1 MWKAWY
7 VLHIYSGYEKK
18 VEESIHALIKEA
30 QMNGSKVA
38 DILFQIKVPLRE
50 VSEVKNGKKKVVSQ
64 KFLPGYVLLE
74 MNLDGNNWQEIYSV
88 IKSVNGVTGFVGA
101 NKNKKPMCLS
111 PDEVRSVLN
120 IGGELKNNILI
131 KQKFNYTRGESVKI
145 IDGPFATFIGTV
157 EEINHERSK
166 LKVMV
171 GIFGRSTPVE
181 LDFTQVEKI

>member
-1 MWKAWY
+1 MGKAWY

-30 QMNGSKVA
+30 QMNGSKIA

-88 IKSVNGVTGFVGA
+88 INELAAKGVAIIMVSSELPEVLGMSDRIMVVHEGKVTG
-101 NKNKKPMCLS
+101 
-111 PDEVRSVLN
+111 
-120 IGGELKNNILI
+120 
-131 KQKFNYTRGESVKI
+131 I
-145 IDGPFATFIGTV
+145 INAAEADQ
-157 EEINHERSK
+157 E
-166 LKVMV
+166 KVMTLAT
-171 GIFGRSTPVE
+171 GGT
-181 LDFTQVEKI
+181 L

>member
-1 MWKAWY
+1 
-7 VLHIYSGYEKK
+7 
-18 VEESIHALIKEA
+18 
-30 QMNGSKVA
+30 
-38 DILFQIKVPLRE
+38 
-50 VSEVKNGKKKVVSQ
+50 
-64 KFLPGYVLLE
+64 

-88 IKSVNGVTGFVGA
+88 IKNVNGVTGFVGA

-111 PDEVRSVLN
+111 TDEVRSILN
-120 IGGELKNNILI
+120 IGGDIKNNILI

>member
-1 MWKAWY
+1 
-7 VLHIYSGYEKK
+7 
-18 VEESIHALIKEA
+18 
-30 QMNGSKVA
+30 
-38 DILFQIKVPLRE
+38 
-50 VSEVKNGKKKVVSQ
+50 
-64 KFLPGYVLLE
+64 
-74 MNLDGNNWQEIYSV
+74 
-88 IKSVNGVTGFVGA
+88 
-101 NKNKKPMCLS
+101 MCLS
-111 PDEVRSVLN
+111 MDEVRSILN
-120 IGGELKNNILI
+120 IGGDIKNNILI

>member
-1 MWKAWY
+1 MGKAWY

-18 VEESIHALIKEA
+18 VEESIQALIKEA
-30 QMNGSKVA
+30 QMNGSKIA
-38 DILFQIKVPLRE
+38 DILFQIKVPVRE
-50 VSEVKNGKKKVVSQ
+50 VSEVKNGKKKVTSQ

-74 MNLDGNNWQEIYSV
+74 MNLEGDNWQEIYSV
-88 IKSVNGVTGFVGA
+88 IKGVNGVTGFVGA
-101 NKNKKPMCLS
+101 NKNKKPMSLT
-111 PDEVRSVLN
+111 PDEVRRVLN

-145 IDGPFATFIGTV
+145 IDGSFATFVGTV